1 MRNLKIVLLVGLLL
15 PIIASADGIASL
27 KAFYFETA
35 FKNLFSIARAILL
48 SSLIFAPLVLLLDK
62 FHSSTNL
69 LWKFSVSGVYGL
81 LALITIIY
89 IFDNENRKKR

>member
-1 MRNLKIVLLVGLLL
+1 MKQRENWVKYAWKNITEF
-15 PIIASADGIASL
+15 
-27 KAFYFETA
+27 FYELYKDFETA